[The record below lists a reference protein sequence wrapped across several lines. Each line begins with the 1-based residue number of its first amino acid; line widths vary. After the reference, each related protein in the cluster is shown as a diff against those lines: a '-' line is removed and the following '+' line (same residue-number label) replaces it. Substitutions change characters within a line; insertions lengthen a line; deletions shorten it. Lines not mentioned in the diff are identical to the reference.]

1 MSIVK
6 SKVLSGQIFRQKQI
20 NMKRRKMKLYDYQE
34 NILNQ
39 AIEILDEHNIVYLA
53 AAMRVGKTPIAI
65 HLIGHTHSS
74 PKDVS
79 LVLTKKLA
87 MQSIE
92 KDIDALG
99 DAFTGQIE
107 VCSYHSIH
115 KLDPKQYKT
124 IVLDESHTL
133 GAYPKTNK
141 MQKQVAVLKSEN
153 YVLLSGTPNIESH
166 SQLFHQFRV
175 TGKVFLEYKN
185 FYSWFKEY
193 GVPKQKMVR
202 GRMINEYTNVKKDM
216 LLADINKYFVTFT
229 QEQAKFKVKSEL
241 KPIYLSNPE
250 VSEWIKVYAKNS
262 VCEFKDYIVASD
274 GSASILSK
282 CLQVCG
288 GTVLDDED
296 KSHIL
301 YDGFNPFTKADW
313 IKNTFQSHGRVCIF
327 TNFIHERHLLM
338 SYFEKDIT
346 ANMDAFLGGDS
357 KYFVG
362 SLESYC
368 EGFDLSKV
376 EDLTIVIYSLSW
388 KGRVLS
394 QSIERQNNKL
404 REKPIDVYLPLIKD
418 TPEIELYRRV
428 AVEKMNFNSTFF
440 NSVKGRYML

>member
-53 AAMRVGKTPIAI
+53 LEMRLGKTPLAI

-79 LVLTKKLA
+79 LILTKKKA
-87 MQSIE
+87 MQSIQD
-92 KDIDALG
+92 DIDALES
-99 DAFTGQIE
+99 AFSGQIE

-115 KLDPKQYKT
+115 KLDPKKYKT
-124 IVLDESHTL
+124 IVLDEAHTL

-141 MQKQVAVLKSEN
+141 MQKQVAVLQAET

-175 TGKVFLEYKN
+175 TNKVFQEYKN
-185 FYSWFKEY
+185 FYSWFREY
-193 GVPKQKMVR
+193 GVPKQKMIR
-202 GRMINEYTNVKKDM
+202 GRMINDYTNVKKDK
-216 LLADINKYFVTFT
+216 LLANVNKYFISYT
-229 QEQAKFKVKSEL
+229 QEQADFKIKSEL
-241 KPIYLSNPE
+241 NPVYLLNPE
-250 VSEWIKVYAKNS
+250 VSAWIKTYAKNS
-262 VCEFKDYIVASD
+262 VHEFENFTVASD
-274 GSASILSK
+274 GAASVLSK

-301 YDGFNPFTKADW
+301 PDIYAPKLKASW
-313 IKNTFQSHGRVCIF
+313 IKNMFHSRGKVCIF
-327 TNFIHERHLLM
+327 TNYIHERHLLM
-338 SYFEKDIT
+338 SYFDVDIT
-346 ANMDAFLGGDS
+346 ANMSDFLGGYS

-362 SLESYC
+362 SLESYS
-368 EGFDLSKV
+368 EGFDLSKID
-376 EDLTIVIYSLSW
+376 DLTIVIYSLSW
-388 KGRVLS
+388 KGKVLV
-394 QSIERQNNKL
+394 QSMARQNNKL
-404 REKPIDVYLPLIKD
+404 REKPIDIYLPLIRD
-418 TPEIELYRRV
+418 TPEVDLYRRV
-428 AVEKMNFNSTFF
+428 AVEKKNFNSSFY
-440 NSVKGRYML
+440 NAI